1 MAYLGPVR
9 KWEIFWADLEPVV
22 GREQAG
28 KRRPVL
34 VVSSDQFSGSTL
46 RLLMAI
52 PLTAKEGKTRTFHP
66 FEISLPKGTVEEGI
80 TPVAMTHQLR
90 TISLLRLLDYA
101 GRLENEGVQD
111 LIEDAVLAH
120 LGIELDNS

>member
-9 KWEIFWADLEPVV
+9 KWEIFWADLDPVV

-28 KRRPVL
+28 RRRPVL

-46 RLLMAI
+46 RLVMVI

-66 FEISLPKGTVEEGI
+66 FEISLPTGTVEAGI

-90 TISLLRLLDYA
+90 TISTLRLLEYG
-101 GRLENEGVQD
+101 GRLDSQRLRD
-111 LIEDAVLAH
+111 HIEDTLLGH
-120 LGIELDNS
+120 LGIELEA